1 MSISDT
7 VPRQDDG
14 SDAMQCNAMQCKAPQ
29 KLKTVL
35 FALREKAIE
44 FQGPSENLK

>member
-1 MSISDT
+1 
-7 VPRQDDG
+7 
-14 SDAMQCNAMQCKAPQ
+14 MQKAPQ

-35 FALREKAIE
+35 FALREKAIS